1 MLHPGTNFGAA
12 QKLTFSTFLLSL
24 SMLTDVEKTL
34 VKESSMGF
42 LSRQESKTA
51 NTISKEYDNENEV
64 ICYRSAEKSHTS
76 LAH

>member
-1 MLHPGTNFGAA
+1 
-12 QKLTFSTFLLSL
+12 
-24 SMLTDVEKTL
+24 MLTDVEKTL

-51 NTISKEYDNENEV
+51 NTISKEHDNENEV